1 MNLDNIKYIYLL
13 GIGGIGMSAL
23 ARYFNILGV
32 KVSGYDK
39 TPTLLTDQLQTEGIN
54 IHFKDDISKI
64 PQETELVIYTPAIPK
79 DLKEFVHL
87 KNSGRPMQKRSEV
100 LGLITR
106 NKKAIAISGT
116 HGKTTVSSMIAHLL
130 HHSKIG
136 CSAFLGGIVK
146 NYDSNLI
153 VSETSEY
160 VVVEADE
167 FDKSFMQLFPFAT
180 VITSIDADHLDIY
193 GGFQQLK
200 DSFSAFAGQNSKEGF
215 LMIKK
220 GVDIKLAKVKA
231 KKTFSYSIKEKAD
244 YFADNI
250 SYTNGIYS
258 FDIST
263 PERKISDIHMNMHG
277 LINVENAL
285 VAMAVTLYLGVSTE
299 EIMTGISSFEGV
311 KRRFDYQ
318 IRKNN
323 LVFIDDYAHHP
334 EEIKGLVTS
343 IKKMYPGKKVLGIF
357 QPHLFSRT
365 RDFADDFAKSLDLL
379 DEVILLPIYPARELP
394 IDGVTSE
401 LILSKMTIP
410 GKEVCNKKEL
420 LKILSEKEFEIL
432 LTIGAGDIDQL
443 VKPMKEYLLNHI
455 QNIES

>member
-1 MNLDNIKYIYLL
+1 MEHIKHIYLL

-23 ARYFNILGV
+23 ARYFHTFGV
-32 KVSGYDK
+32 QVSGYDK
-39 TPTLLTDQLQTEGIN
+39 SPTLLTDQLQTEGIN
-54 IHFKDDISKI
+54 IHFEDDISKI

-79 DLKEFVHL
+79 DLEEFVHL
-87 KNSGRPMQKRSEV
+87 KNSGIPMQKRSQV

-106 NKKAIAISGT
+106 NKKAIAVSGT

-153 VSETSEY
+153 VSDTSEY

-193 GGFQQLK
+193 GGFKELK
-200 DSFSAFAGQNSKEGF
+200 YSFSEFAGQNAEEGF

-220 GVDIKLAKVKA
+220 GVDINLAKVKA
-231 KKTFSYSIKEKAD
+231 QKTFSYSIKEKAD
-244 YFADNI
+244 YFAGHI
-250 SYTNGIYS
+250 SYTHGIYS
-258 FDIST
+258 FDIFT
-263 PERKISDIHMNMHG
+263 PEGKINDIQINMHG

-285 VAMAVTLYLGVSTE
+285 VAIAVALNLGVSIE
-299 EIMTGISSFEGV
+299 EIITGISSFEGV

-343 IKKMYPGKKVLGIF
+343 VKKMYPGKKVLGIF
-357 QPHLFSRT
+357 QPHLFTRT

-379 DEVILLPIYPARELP
+379 DEAILLPIYPAREFP
-394 IDGVTSE
+394 IEGITSE
-401 LILSKMTIP
+401 LLLNKMEIP
-410 GKEVCNKKEL
+410 GKEVCNKIDL
-420 LKILSEKEFEIL
+420 LKILGKKEFEIL
-432 LTIGAGDIDQL
+432 LTIGAGDIDQW
-443 VKPMKEYLLNHI
+443 VKPIKEYLLNHI
-455 QNIES
+455 QNTES